1 MLLNSS
7 AVINGFQ
14 GISLSFTSIGPRCEL
29 EINECASSPC
39 QNGGVCKDLEG
50 GYFCTCPQGFTGD
63 NCEVDVDECYSAP
76 CLNGGTCVDAVN
88 DFRLVRKHLWKLF
101 MHMH

>member
-1 MLLNSS
+1 M
-7 AVINGFQ
+7 GFKEF
-14 GISLSFTSIGPRCEL
+14 LCHLHLGPRCEL

-76 CLNGGTCVDAVN
+76 CLNGGTCVDAVS